1 MHRKH
6 DNDLG
11 QVQAQAQA
19 QAQAHAHAH
28 AWALLAPAEVW
39 PGPSFAPPPTTE
51 QIQSA
56 GFVAWAVRYAS
67 GLSSGPIGFMAPG
80 IFSALS
86 AAGLIAKA
94 DTYVDTH
101 AETQTGKQA
110 DQQAAAPYLIDV
122 HRLSAL
128 EAVLADYLG
137 PEGWRHERFVLR
149 DRSAG
154 ILLDGTAQPQP
165 LVLERSL
172 FRPLGLLSSSV
183 QLNLFTPQGKYWV
196 GRRAAHKHIDP
207 GLWDAAAAGGLPAHE
222 SAAVAIRREAA
233 EEAGLAENIFPLMRF
248 VGRVR
253 VCRLLPDCLHH
264 EQVWVF
270 SIRPLEMVQPRPVDG
285 EVEVF
290 DCVWPAEIL
299 SRYREG
305 QFNHEAACG
314 SLLQSLD
321 QTEPGLATKR

>member
-6 DNDLG
+6 DTDPAPVEPLTLP
-11 QVQAQAQA
+11 
-19 QAQAHAHAH
+19 
-28 AWALLAPAEVW
+28 WALLAPGEVW
-39 PGPSFAPPPTTE
+39 PGPVFAPPASTP
-51 QIQSA
+51 QITLA
-56 GFVAWAVRYAS
+56 GFIPWALRYPS
-67 GLSSGPIGFMAPG
+67 GLTSGPIGCMAPG

-86 AAGLIAKA
+86 AAGLIPRGPAEMQAEMRA
-94 DTYVDTH
+94 DTDRRG
-101 AETQTGKQA
+101 EEQGK
-110 DQQAAAPYLIDV
+110 PSLIDA

-128 EAVLADYLG
+128 EAVLAEHLG
-137 PEGWRHERFVLR
+137 PQGWRHERFVLR

-154 ILLDGTAQPQP
+154 VLLNGATETQP

-183 QLNLFTPQGKYWV
+183 QLNLLTPEGKYWI
-196 GRRAAHKHIDP
+196 GRRAAHKRIDP

-222 SAAVAIRREAA
+222 IAATAVRREAA
-233 EEAGLAENIFPLMRF
+233 EEAGLSEHLFPSIRF

-270 SIRPLEMVQPRPVDG
+270 TACLPASEQPSPRDG

-290 DCVWPAEIL
+290 DCVSPEEIL
-299 SRYREG
+299 RRYRAG
-305 QFNHEAACG
+305 LFNHEAACG
-314 SLLQSLD
+314 SLLQGLD
-321 QTEPGLATKR
+321 QAEPGLATKR

>member
-1 MHRKH
+1 
-6 DNDLG
+6 
-11 QVQAQAQA
+11 
-19 QAQAHAHAH
+19 
-28 AWALLAPAEVW
+28 
-39 PGPSFAPPPTTE
+39 
-51 QIQSA
+51 
-56 GFVAWAVRYAS
+56 
-67 GLSSGPIGFMAPG
+67 MAPG

-86 AAGLIAKA
+86 AAGLIAQA
-94 DTYVDTH
+94 DTQADRQGDQQTGASSLIDTH
-101 AETQTGKQA
+101 CL
-110 DQQAAAPYLIDV
+110 P
-122 HRLSAL
+122 AL
-128 EAVLADYLG
+128 EAVLAEYLG

-154 ILLDGTAQPQP
+154 ILLDGSAQPRP

-183 QLNLFTPQGKYWV
+183 QLNLLTPQGKYWV
-196 GRRAAHKHIDP
+196 GRRAAHKRIDP

-222 SAAVAIRREAA
+222 LAATAVRREAA
-233 EEAGLAENIFPLMRF
+233 EEAGLGEHVFPHMRF

-270 SIRPLEMVQPRPVDG
+270 TACLPESEQPTPCDG

-290 DCVWPAEIL
+290 DCVWPGEIL
-299 SRYREG
+299 RRYRAG

-314 SLLQSLD
+314 SLLEGLD
-321 QTEPGLATKR
+321 QAAPGLATKR